1 MCAGWVISRKVE
13 LILRFKRDK
22 MEKEHQILAK
32 IRQQGFIF
40 INFTEVIDHQ
50 PYSDV
55 IQTGIFIYKL
65 QKYSVNRWCKRSSAF
80 FKSKNFKS
88 NLSSGHSEGFSEEIC
103 FLSLTRSASVIST
116 FSHPWAICLS
126 DDYTGA

>member
-65 QKYSVNRWCKRSSAF
+65 QKYPVNRWCKRSSAF
-80 FKSKNFKS
+80 FNLKIS
-88 NLSSGHSEGFSEEIC
+88 NLIFHPDTQKV
-103 FLSLTRSASVIST
+103 SLRKSV
-116 FSHPWAICLS
+116 FFR
-126 DDYTGA
+126 